1 MIPML
6 EDSSNH
12 IRRNHMDIVMII
24 GRVLFALIFLA
35 SGLNHFTKTQAMT
48 GYAQF
53 KKVPAAKASVLLS
66 GLLLLLGGLSVVLG
80 VYADLGAL
88 VLAVLLLAMALKMHD
103 FWTQSDPQAKQT
115 ETIAFFK
122 NVSMAGAALF
132 LFALVANG
140 GDFGPV
146 VSDDLLSLWAK

>member
-1 MIPML
+1 
-6 EDSSNH
+6 
-12 IRRNHMDIVMII
+12 MDIVMII
-24 GRVLFALIFLA
+24 GRVLFALMFLM
-35 SGLNHFTKTQAMT
+35 SGLNHLTKSQAMT

-66 GLLLLLGGLSVVLG
+66 GLVMLLGGLSVVLG
-80 VYADLGAL
+80 IYADLGAIA
-88 VLAVLLLAMALKMHD
+88 LAVLVIVMALKMHN
-103 FWTQSDPQAKQT
+103 FWTQTDPQAKQT

-122 NVSMAGAALF
+122 NLSMGGAALF

-146 VSDDLLSLWAK
+146 VSDDIISLFSK

>member
-1 MIPML
+1 
-6 EDSSNH
+6 
-12 IRRNHMDIVMII
+12 MDIVMII
-24 GRVLFALIFLA
+24 GRVLFALIFVS
-35 SGLNHFTKTQAMT
+35 SGINHFTKTQAMT

-88 VLAVLLLAMALKMHD
+88 ILAVLLLAMALKMHD
-103 FWTQSDPQAKQT
+103 FWTHSDPQAKQT

-140 GDFGPV
+140 GEFGPV
-146 VSDDLLSLWAK
+146 VSEDLLSLWAK

>member
-1 MIPML
+1 
-6 EDSSNH
+6 
-12 IRRNHMDIVMII
+12 
-24 GRVLFALIFLA
+24 
-35 SGLNHFTKTQAMT
+35 
-48 GYAQF
+48 
-53 KKVPAAKASVLLS
+53 
-66 GLLLLLGGLSVVLG
+66 VVLG
-80 VYADLGAL
+80 IYADLGAL

-103 FWTQSDPQAKQT
+103 FWAHTDPQAKQT

-146 VSDDLLSLWAK
+146 VSDDLLSLWNS

>member
-1 MIPML
+1 
-6 EDSSNH
+6 
-12 IRRNHMDIVMII
+12 MDIIMII
-24 GRVLFALIFLA
+24 GRVLFALMFVTG
-35 SGLNHFTKTQAMT
+35 GLNHFTKAQAMT

-66 GLLLLLGGLSVVLG
+66 GLVLLLGGLSVILG

-88 VLAVLLLAMALKMHD
+88 ALAVALLAMALKMHD
-103 FWTQSDPQAKQT
+103 FWAQSDPQAKQT

-132 LFALVANG
+132 IFALVANG

-146 VSDDLLSLWAK
+146 LSDDMLSLWAK

>member
-1 MIPML
+1 
-6 EDSSNH
+6 
-12 IRRNHMDIVMII
+12 MDIIMII
-24 GRVLFALIFLA
+24 GRVLFALMFVTGGI
-35 SGLNHFTKTQAMT
+35 NHFTKAQAMT

-88 VLAVLLLAMALKMHD
+88 ALAVVLLAMAVKMHD
-103 FWTQSDPQAKQT
+103 FWTQTDPQAKQT

-132 LFALVANG
+132 MFALVANG
-140 GDFGPV
+140 GDHFGPV
-146 VSDDLLSLWAK
+146 VSSDLLSLWAK

>member
-1 MIPML
+1 
-6 EDSSNH
+6 
-12 IRRNHMDIVMII
+12 MDIVMII
-24 GRVLFALIFLA
+24 GRVLFALIFVS
-35 SGLNHFTKTQAMT
+35 SGINHFTKTQAMT
-48 GYAQF
+48 GYTQF

-80 VYADLGAL
+80 VYSDLGAL

-122 NVSMAGAALF
+122 NVSMAGAGLF

>member
-1 MIPML
+1 
-6 EDSSNH
+6 
-12 IRRNHMDIVMII
+12 MDIVMII
-24 GRVLFALIFLA
+24 GRVLFALVFLA
-35 SGLNHFTKTQAMT
+35 SGVNHFTKTQAMT

-53 KKVPAAKASVLLS
+53 KKVPAAKASVQLS
-66 GLLLLLGGLSVVLG
+66 GLLLLLGGLAVILG
-80 VYADLGAL
+80 VYADFGAL

-132 LFALVANG
+132 MFALIANG
-140 GDFGPV
+140 GDFGPS
-146 VSDDLLSLWAK
+146 VSSDLLSLWAK

>member
-1 MIPML
+1 
-6 EDSSNH
+6 
-12 IRRNHMDIVMII
+12 MDIVMII
-24 GRVLFALIFLA
+24 GRVLFALMFLM
-35 SGLNHFTKTQAMT
+35 SGLNHLTKSQAMT

-66 GLLLLLGGLSVVLG
+66 GLAMLLGGFSVVLG
-80 VYADLGAL
+80 IYADLGAL
-88 VLAVLLLAMALKMHD
+88 VLALLVIVVALKMHD
-103 FWTQSDPQAKQT
+103 FWAQTDPQAKQD

-122 NVSMAGAALF
+122 NLSMGGAALF

>member
-1 MIPML
+1 
-6 EDSSNH
+6 
-12 IRRNHMDIVMII
+12 MDIIMII
-24 GRVLFALIFLA
+24 GRVLFALMFVTG
-35 SGLNHFTKTQAMT
+35 GLNHFTKAQAMT

-66 GLLLLLGGLSVVLG
+66 GLVLLLGGLSVILG

-88 VLAVLLLAMALKMHD
+88 ALAVALLAMALKMHD
-103 FWTQSDPQAKQT
+103 FWAQSDPQAKQT

-132 LFALVANG
+132 IFALVANG

-146 VSDDLLSLWAK
+146 LSDDLLSLWAK